1 MIERILI
8 VGKGSI
14 GARHLG
20 LARELFP
27 QAEIKILTHQP
38 GSEFPE
44 HPDDYFFNMED
55 VLKFSPQIAVI
66 ANPAPFHL
74 EIAQQLVEIGTHL
87 LIEKP
92 ISISTNGIEK
102 LLETSKKL
110 NTIVAIGYNLRFD
123 PSLQELHR
131 LLQDGQIGSALLVRS
146 EVGQYLPTWRSGSD
160 YRNGVSAKQE
170 LGGGV
175 LLELSHEID
184 YLRWIFGDFKW
195 VKATLSKQSSLE
207 IDVEDSAHLTLGFL
221 PSQEGAQLVGSL
233 NLDFI
238 RHDATRICT
247 VIGENGSLRWDGI
260 LGKVDLFQKG
270 YTDWVTVYERSTNLE
285 HTYKAEWDNFLQSIN
300 GLETPKV
307 TGMDAFRVVE
317 LIQAARMSSKSGSLV
332 EINVSRTKDGI

>member
-1 MIERILI
+1 MG
-8 VGKGSI
+8 V
-14 GARHLG
+14 RHLG

-27 QAEIKILTHQP
+27 EAEIKILTHQS
-38 GSEFPE
+38 GSEFPK
-44 HPDDYFFNMED
+44 HSVDFFFNMED
-55 VLKFSPQIAVI
+55 ALEFSPQIAVI

-92 ISISTNGIEK
+92 ISISTNGIDK

-123 PSLQELHR
+123 PSLQELR
-131 LLQDGQIGSALLVRS
+131 KLLQDGQIGSALSVRS
-146 EVGQYLPTWRSGSD
+146 EVGQYLPNWRSGRD
-160 YRNGVSAKQE
+160 YRNGVSAKQN

-184 YLRWIFGDFKW
+184 YLRWIFGDFMW
-195 VKATLSKQSSLE
+195 VKATLSKQSTLE

-221 PSQEGAQLVGSL
+221 QNQGATQLIGTL

-238 RHDATRICT
+238 RHDTTRICT
-247 VIGENGSLRWDGI
+247 VIGESGSLRWDGI
-260 LGKVDLFQKG
+260 LGKVDLFQEG
-270 YTDWVTVYERSTNLE
+270 STDWVTVYERSTNLE
-285 HTYKAEWDNFLQSIN
+285 NTYKAEWDNFLQSIN

-307 TGMDAFRVVE
+307 TSVDAFRVIE
-317 LIQAARMSSKSGSLV
+317 LIMAARMSSKSGRLV
-332 EINVSRTKDGI
+332 EINTSHIKDGV

>member
-1 MIERILI
+1 MG
-8 VGKGSI
+8 V
-14 GARHLG
+14 RHLG

-27 QAEIKILTHQP
+27 EAEIKILTHQS

-44 HPDDYFFNMED
+44 HSIDYFFNMED
-55 VLKFSPQIAVI
+55 ALEFSPEIAVI

-92 ISISTNGIEK
+92 ISISTNGIGK
-102 LLETSKKL
+102 LLETSKKF

-123 PSLQELHR
+123 PSLQELR
-131 LLQDGQIGSALLVRS
+131 KLLQDGQIGSALSVRS
-146 EVGQYLPTWRSGSD
+146 EVGQYLPTWRSGRD
-160 YRNGVSAKQE
+160 YRNGVSAKQN

-184 YLRWIFGDFKW
+184 YLRWIFGDFMW
-195 VKATLSKQSSLE
+195 VKATLSKQSTLE

-221 PSQEGAQLVGSL
+221 QNQEGKQLIGTL

-238 RHDATRICT
+238 RHDTTRICT
-247 VIGENGSLRWDGI
+247 VIGESGSLRWDGI
-260 LGKVDLFQKG
+260 LGKVDLFQEG
-270 YTDWVTVYERSTNLE
+270 STDWVTVYERSTNLE
-285 HTYKAEWDNFLQSIN
+285 NTYKAEWGNFLQSIN

-307 TGMDAFRVVE
+307 TSVDAFRVVE
-317 LIQAARMSSKSGSLV
+317 LIQAARTSSKSGNLV
-332 EINVSRTKDGI
+332 EIKASPIKGGI

>member
-1 MIERILI
+1 MG
-8 VGKGSI
+8 V
-14 GARHLG
+14 RHLG

-27 QAEIKILTHQP
+27 EAQIKILTHQS

-44 HPDDYFFNMED
+44 HPDDYFFTMED
-55 VLKFSPQIAVI
+55 ALEFSPQIAVI

-92 ISISTNGIEK
+92 ISISTNGIDK
-102 LLETSKKL
+102 LLETSKKH
-110 NTIVAIGYNLRFD
+110 NTIVSIGYNLRFD
-123 PSLQELHR
+123 PSLQELR
-131 LLQDGQIGSALLVRS
+131 KLLQDGQIGSALLVRS

-160 YRNGVSAKQE
+160 YRNGVSANQK

-195 VKATLSKQSSLE
+195 VKATLSKQSTLE

-221 PSQEGAQLVGSL
+221 QNQEGAQLIGTL

-238 RHDATRICT
+238 RHDTIRICT
-247 VIGENGSLRWDGI
+247 VIGKNGSLRWDGI
-260 LGKVDLFQKG
+260 LGKVDLFQEG
-270 YTDWVTVYERSTNLE
+270 STDWVTVYERSTNLE

-307 TGMDAFRVVE
+307 TSVDAFKVVE
-317 LIQAARMSSKSGSLV
+317 LIMAARMSSKSGSLV
-332 EINVSRTKDGI
+332 EINAPHIKDGV